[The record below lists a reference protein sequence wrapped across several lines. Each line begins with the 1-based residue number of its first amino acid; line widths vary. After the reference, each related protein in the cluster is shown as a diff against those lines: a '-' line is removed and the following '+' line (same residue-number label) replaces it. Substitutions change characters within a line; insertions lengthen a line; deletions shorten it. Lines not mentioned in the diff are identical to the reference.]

1 MGRNVRFL
9 GLQYPLVKTAK
20 GTFAQKSSIDQIRCD
35 LLQLLLTNPKERVM
49 MPEYGIPLR
58 KYIFEQLDTSLLIEL
73 RQSIINA
80 IQLWEPRVEI
90 KEITVTQ
97 GDDKNDD
104 GNSVYISIDFY
115 DPGDISKIENLV
127 LEVPLSGEILGA

>member
-1 MGRNVRFL
+1 MGRDVRFL

-20 GTFAQKSSIDQIRCD
+20 GIFAQKSSIDQIRCD

-49 MPEYGIPLR
+49 MPDYGIPLR

-73 RQSIINA
+73 RQAIIDA

-90 KEITVTQ
+90 KEVTVTQ
-97 GDDKNDD
+97 GDDNNDD

-115 DPGDISKIENLV
+115 DPGDISKVENLV
-127 LEVPLSGEILGA
+127 LEVPLSGETLGA